1 MQTLKS
7 IDILEINKHILKNKT
22 IQRVP
27 NSNYVKIWE
36 LGMYYYSGEVD
47 SNNEFNNYGEIIYYN
62 HPYIKSYKGNFINGN
77 KEGKSQEIYTN
88 DDIYDGMFIDNKRN
102 GYGKLYS
109 NNGILKY
116 EGDWINDKI
125 IGKITGFDYNKY
137 GNKIYFGQ
145 MEDAKYNGFGII
157 MNNGNIIQY
166 ALYKDNEPISKLD
179 FYDQKDLVVKE
190 YPSTLS
196 LDDLKNFYNDL
207 NSTDNISIL
216 EKYQDYLLNKNS
228 TNIIIQSAD
237 KNVIYMGEV
246 KFIKQNT
253 NSNYIYH
260 GIGIF
265 NNKSITKPNEL
276 ISYSGTFSDG
286 LFSNGEVYTKKH
298 GFKTKIC
305 SGTFKKLEC
314 IDNTYET
321 IVKNLLNGE
330 LHETLKRRIIH
341 TESKFNTDKYIFEGS
356 FINGRP
362 SEGKV
367 YNLGN
372 NNIKSI
378 VYEGSFEINDTNIPI
393 GDIYKYS
400 GFGTEYY
407 AEYYV
412 NNKIKYE
419 GNFKKGVYNGDGIL
433 FHSNNGTINYTG
445 LFVDGLKHGYGYLFN
460 ENSDLVY
467 EGEFSNNNIL

>member
-27 NSNYVKIWE
+27 NSNYVKRWE

-179 FYDQKDLVVKE
+179 FVINLVK
-190 YPSTLS
+190 S
-196 LDDLKNFYNDL
+196 LLK
-207 NSTDNISIL
+207 
-216 EKYQDYLLNKNS
+216 
-228 TNIIIQSAD
+228 
-237 KNVIYMGEV
+237 
-246 KFIKQNT
+246 
-253 NSNYIYH
+253 
-260 GIGIF
+260 
-265 NNKSITKPNEL
+265 
-276 ISYSGTFSDG
+276 
-286 LFSNGEVYTKKH
+286 
-298 GFKTKIC
+298 
-305 SGTFKKLEC
+305 
-314 IDNTYET
+314 
-321 IVKNLLNGE
+321 
-330 LHETLKRRIIH
+330 
-341 TESKFNTDKYIFEGS
+341 
-356 FINGRP
+356 
-362 SEGKV
+362 
-367 YNLGN
+367 
-372 NNIKSI
+372 
-378 VYEGSFEINDTNIPI
+378 
-393 GDIYKYS
+393 
-400 GFGTEYY
+400 
-407 AEYYV
+407 
-412 NNKIKYE
+412 
-419 GNFKKGVYNGDGIL
+419 
-433 FHSNNGTINYTG
+433 
-445 LFVDGLKHGYGYLFN
+445 
-460 ENSDLVY
+460 
-467 EGEFSNNNIL
+467 